1 MRFTAERGRIQDV
14 RLLLGEPGHDYAQRH
29 PHEVVDLEEAMQQ
42 EDDEDHHAENRANRH
57 ADWGFESSGIFF
69 LLLHFLKSLQM
80 HSAAVNKNFLFIR
93 LGRGHTRKIDKNFL
107 TFDDGSPWF
116 SDDNLQN

>member
-14 RLLLGEPGHDYAQRH
+14 RLLLGEPRHDYAQRH

-57 ADWGFESSGIFF
+57 AD
-69 LLLHFLKSLQM
+69 
-80 HSAAVNKNFLFIR
+80 
-93 LGRGHTRKIDKNFL
+93 
-107 TFDDGSPWF
+107 
-116 SDDNLQN
+116 